1 MKFMKKK
8 YVTPQIKEYEIL
20 IETPMLAASYENSE
34 NLPINPSPADPTAK
48 EHVIIDVWE

>member
-34 NLPINPSPADPTAK
+34 NLPIIPSSADPTAK